1 MQTSNFALAQ
11 RGYFLGGIS
20 VSRYPSQFFTGP
32 EFSPLMPS
40 RQLLSAFKHNEI
52 DWTEYRIAYQFQLGL
67 LNPTGVWN
75 ALHEIAGPHEPVL
88 LCVEGAKTLEEK
100 PCHRR
105 LVADWLGRALGEEIP
120 EWSKPNV

>member
-1 MQTSNFALAQ
+1 
-11 RGYFLGGIS
+11 
-20 VSRYPSQFFTGP
+20 
-32 EFSPLMPS
+32 MPS

-75 ALHEIAGPHEPVL
+75 TLHEIAGPHEPVL

-120 EWSKPNV
+120 EWSKPPDPAITSGRKG